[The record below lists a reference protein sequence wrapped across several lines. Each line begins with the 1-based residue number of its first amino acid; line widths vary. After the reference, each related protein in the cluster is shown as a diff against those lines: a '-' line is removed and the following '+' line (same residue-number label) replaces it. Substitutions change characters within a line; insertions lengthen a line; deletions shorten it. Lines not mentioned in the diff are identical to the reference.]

1 VPLRFWPAA
10 KFADAVARH
19 ALARFAALAVGALLF
34 AAAFTSPAAAQGCT
48 FFAPC
53 PPVPAVQGSVHGS
66 AQASLFDIGSHF
78 QNRLGALLS
87 FRTAASR
94 GNNPQGGGADP
105 AVDPTYDRYR
115 TWLEGYGINT
125 TTDAQGQFLGDRRK
139 MYGGLAGAGMT
150 VTPGV
155 TLGVSVDRNTTDAD
169 MPGASGRI
177 DMTQI
182 GALGSFEKGPWT
194 LGLTVIHGFG
204 DVNSSRFE
212 SGGTSTAAYHA
223 RLWGAMAELSY
234 YVALPGNWRFVP
246 KLSFDWLRSTTDA
259 FAETGGTNPISG
271 SAVTATRIRMLV
283 GGEIGHTWIASA
295 WPANSWFGGRQI
307 YDFAVYA
314 RLVDNLA
321 QNIDDL
327 IINDTTVITS
337 PQFVTGVRES
347 NLGADAGATLS
358 VKVSQVAR
366 LYAVYD
372 GRFRSNLT
380 SHAGTVGAEFRW

>member
-1 VPLRFWPAA
+1 MSGR
-10 KFADAVARH
+10 AVARR
-19 ALARFAALAVGALLF
+19 ALALAIGVFLF
-34 AAAFTSPAAAQGCT
+34 ATAFTSPAAAQCS
-48 FFAPC
+48 FFLPC
-53 PPVPAVQGSVHGS
+53 PPVPASNGSVHGS

-78 QNRLGALLS
+78 QNRLGALSS

-94 GNNPQGGGADP
+94 GNNPQGGGADL
-105 AVDPTYDRYR
+105 AVDPTYYERYR
-115 TWLEGYGINT
+115 TWFEGYGINT
-125 TTDAQGQFLGDRRK
+125 TTDAQGAFLGDRRK

-155 TLGVSVDRNTTDAD
+155 TLGVSVDRNTTDVD

-182 GALGSFEKGPWT
+182 GALGSFEQGPWT
-194 LGLTVIHGFG
+194 LGVTVIHGFG

-212 SGGTSTAAYHA
+212 SGGTSTASYHA
-223 RLWGAMAELSY
+223 RLWGTMAELSY
-234 YVALPGNWRFVP
+234 YVALPNNWRFVP
-246 KLSFDWLRSTTDA
+246 KLSFDWLRSTTGA
-259 FAETGGTNPISG
+259 FVESGGTNPLSG
-271 SAVTATRIRMLV
+271 SSVTATRIRMLA
-283 GGEIGHTWIASA
+283 GGEIGHTWLL
-295 WPANSWFGGRQI
+295 GRQMF
-307 YDFAVYA
+307 DFAVYA

-327 IINDTTVITS
+327 IINDTSVLTT

-347 NLGADAGATLS
+347 TLGADAGATFS

-366 LYAVYD
+366 IYAVYD